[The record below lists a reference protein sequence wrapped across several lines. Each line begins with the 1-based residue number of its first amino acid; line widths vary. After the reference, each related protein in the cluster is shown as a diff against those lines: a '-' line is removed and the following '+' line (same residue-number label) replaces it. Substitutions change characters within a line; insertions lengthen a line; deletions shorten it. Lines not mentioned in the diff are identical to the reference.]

1 MKPTRRD
8 RREKRTV
15 KSDYLEPLVQ
25 ALGDATVLAGVRAE
39 ELAPVAYQLAL
50 YFGLRRDPAT
60 SAVLAD
66 LYERL
71 LAERPLEERAEL
83 VEDLVTSVSGGA
95 SSVLALLPILQHERD
110 AGLVRDAAMTFATRM
125 APTAGDVLTGPR
137 MLRTLL
143 DHTDSEAVRAGLV
156 AALVAMGDSRVRPL
170 LAGTWALLSD
180 EAVAALVALPRTTA
194 TRLEVEWLLDGLE
207 DAAPAR
213 FAAIAA
219 SLARLPGEGGGRIL
233 ELERELPA
241 GPGGDALTVLRDLA
255 PASLAAELAPRL
267 ADLAR
272 RAAPGALDAVSAAF
286 AG

>member
-180 EAVAALVALPRTTA
+180 EAVAALGAPPRPTA

-219 SLARLPGEGGGRIL
+219 SLARRP
-233 ELERELPA
+233 
-241 GPGGDALTVLRDLA
+241 
-255 PASLAAELAPRL
+255 
-267 ADLAR
+267 
-272 RAAPGALDAVSAAF
+272 
-286 AG
+286 